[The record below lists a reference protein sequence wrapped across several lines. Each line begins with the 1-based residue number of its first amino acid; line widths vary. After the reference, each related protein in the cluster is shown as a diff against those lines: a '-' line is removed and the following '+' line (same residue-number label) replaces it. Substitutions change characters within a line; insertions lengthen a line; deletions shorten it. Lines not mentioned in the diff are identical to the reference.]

1 VVVDFKGDEYLPI
14 LFIMKQTTIFL
25 ILILSICT
33 AQATHIDIYYP
44 HNNTTTDIYYAT
56 SSGYNHTTNNSI
68 SGDFSAIIL
77 KDQIIADDIVSDPKK
92 VYKQFTL
99 LIYVLVFGVF
109 IIGIAKAI
117 S

>member
-1 VVVDFKGDEYLPI
+1 VVGYKGDECLPF
-14 LFIMKQTTIFL
+14 LFIMKQTIIFL

-56 SSGYNHTTNNSI
+56 SSGFNHTENNSI
-68 SGDFSAIIL
+68 TGDFSAIIL
-77 KDQIIADDIVSDPKK
+77 KNQIVVDDIVSDPKK
-92 VYKQFTL
+92 VYSHFSL
-99 LIYVLVFGVF
+99 LIYTLIFG
-109 IIGIAKAI
+109 IIIISIAKAI